1 MSGTGFLDSTGKS
14 VTINDPENRLHD
26 VSYFI
31 FCSSLNPH
39 TVDPWAPNAVRQFEF
54 SLRLPHNS
62 PSSFANILLPSPF
75 VVPNQLSV
83 PTFDIT
89 LSGISDTLLNQISAT
104 EVRDIISTRRDSLST
119 STSSTISRSLKFA
132 TPNSS
137 TTIVESIS
145 TPKMDLVRS
154 PSSVGSTCTSTLDCW
169 DNQTSVYNIFGL
181 ASDMLF
187 VTSPS
192 SRAIEEAENH
202 R

>member
-83 PTFDIT
+83 PTFDAT
-89 LSGISDTLLNQISAT
+89 LSGISDILLNQILPI
-104 EVRDIISTRRDSLST
+104 EVRDIISNGHDFFST
-119 STSSTISRSLKFA
+119 STSSTTSRSWKIA
-132 TPNSS
+132 NPSSS
-137 TTIVESIS
+137 TTTVESIS
-145 TPKMDLVRS
+145 APKMYLVRS
-154 PSSVGSTCTSTLDCW
+154 SSSVGSNCTRTLDFW
-169 DNQTSVYNIFGL
+169 NNQTSVYNIFVL

-187 VTSPS
+187 VTARS
-192 SRAIEEAENH
+192 SRAIEEPENH